1 MPPAENWRPGLAPPP
16 GLPRPRIDL
25 AKADRADKHYGAAPL
40 AGTNNPTGSLRV
52 TPANPKRISLLIQN
66 TGANPGLVRFEEPI
80 QGNGSDLL
88 FAAGAG
94 LLWDKSDA
102 CPVSAINV
110 GSELGTSFAIV
121 ETTRKDP
128 K

>member
-1 MPPAENWRPGLAPPP
+1 MPPADWRPGLPPPP

-25 AKADRADKHYGAAPL
+25 PKADRTDKHYGEAPA
-40 AGTNNPTGSLRV
+40 AGTNNPGGSITV
-52 TPANPKRISLLIQN
+52 TPANPKRIALLIQN

-80 QGNGSDLL
+80 QGDGSDLL

-94 LLWDKSDA
+94 LLWDRADT

-110 GSELGTSFAIV
+110 GSALGTTFAIV
-121 ETTRKDP
+121 ETTRKDNR
-128 K
+128 